1 MRKLHIILLTF
12 CLCLCLQAQTVKD
25 LQKEQQKLQQEL
37 AQTGEMLKQTKKS
50 ETATLNKLTL
60 LNQDIR
66 TRKRLIR
73 NINSELTALNNEMG
87 VLGDKRNLLQQEL
100 ERYKADYAMLVRQ
113 THYADMMSSPL
124 LFLLSSENFQQLLRR
139 MRYMSEFAQYRKLQ
153 VKRIADTQAEI
164 DIQNQLLQDRKND
177 RETALK
183 SQKREQEAL
192 ARDERKQKSMLNELK
207 KKEKSLKNKQQQQ
220 QKRVNELNKKIEQ
233 LISQQVR
240 SKTTLTKEQQLIAG
254 GFEANQ
260 GRLPWPVEKGFISGY
275 FGTHKHPIYEHV
287 TINNKGIYIQTVQG
301 SVARAVYEG
310 EVTSCIV
317 LGKTYAVIVQHGNYR
332 SVYSNLKEL
341 FVKQGDK
348 VQAKQKLGTIFTETE
363 EDNKT
368 ELYFQ
373 IYKDRNLQNPTLWL
387 AQ

>member
-139 MRYMSEFAQYRKLQ
+139 MRYMSEFADHVSGKGYGKVTKTRTRSFG
-153 VKRIADTQAEI
+153 KR
-164 DIQNQLLQDRKND
+164 
-177 RETALK
+177 
-183 SQKREQEAL
+183 
-192 ARDERKQKSMLNELK
+192 
-207 KKEKSLKNKQQQQ
+207 
-220 QKRVNELNKKIEQ
+220 
-233 LISQQVR
+233 
-240 SKTTLTKEQQLIAG
+240 
-254 GFEANQ
+254 
-260 GRLPWPVEKGFISGY
+260 
-275 FGTHKHPIYEHV
+275 
-287 TINNKGIYIQTVQG
+287 
-301 SVARAVYEG
+301 
-310 EVTSCIV
+310 
-317 LGKTYAVIVQHGNYR
+317 
-332 SVYSNLKEL
+332 
-341 FVKQGDK
+341 
-348 VQAKQKLGTIFTETE
+348 
-363 EDNKT
+363 
-368 ELYFQ
+368 
-373 IYKDRNLQNPTLWL
+373 
-387 AQ
+387 